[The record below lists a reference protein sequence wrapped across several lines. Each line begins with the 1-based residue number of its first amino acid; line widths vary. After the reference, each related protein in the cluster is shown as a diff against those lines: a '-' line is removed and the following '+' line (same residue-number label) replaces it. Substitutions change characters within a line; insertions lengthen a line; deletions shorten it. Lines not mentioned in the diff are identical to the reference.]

1 MTELVDR
8 EALAPTA
15 PPPPIAVPATWE
27 ERQKHAGFYQT
38 QVSAI
43 QQAALAFNT
52 TGTLVITLAVAM
64 SKMSGVTEGS
74 DWAAVF
80 IGVVGWLLLTVLL
93 THSHSRSAERVR
105 QAYLLEHTQ
114 LFPGTEPYRLESYL
128 LRYPRDKARRWKR
141 LTGERL
147 PTAVDTPA
155 PGNVRQKR
163 S

>member
-1 MTELVDR
+1 MTELADR

-15 PPPPIAVPATWE
+15 PPPTTAVQATWE
-27 ERQKHAGFYQT
+27 QRQKHAGFYQT

-80 IGVVGWLLLTVLL
+80 IGVVGWLALTVLL
-93 THSHSRSAERVR
+93 THGHSRSAERVR
-105 QAYLLEHTQ
+105 EAYLLEHAQ

-128 LRYPRDKARRWKR
+128 LRYPGDEVRSRKCV
-141 LTGERL
+141 TGKPQ
-147 PTAVDTPA
+147 PTMIRTPA
-155 PGNVRQKR
+155 PGSVRRQHR
-163 S
+163 